1 MKGFYK
7 LALTIL
13 FVSNLTIPANSQG
26 SKFFIESAIRFTG
39 DAEMAFIGPSFSI
52 GPGIRLGN
60 HFTLS
65 STYTF
70 FYDTYSDGDDKET
83 FRAHTIDLLP
93 IYHVGEI
100 NKTLR
105 GFYLGMGLA
114 WQNRKQ
120 TPKSLMIEK
129 PSYLTAVFNLG
140 YQFPIKLN
148 EKERGLAIEW
158 KATGPYRET
167 SDTDQYLEQFTQFMI
182 GLRFRY

>member
-13 FVSNLTIPANSQG
+13 LISNLTISGNSQV
-26 SKFFIESAIRFTG
+26 SQLFIESAIRFTG
-39 DAEMAFIGPSFSI
+39 DAEMAFIGPSFSV

-60 HFTLS
+60 HFTIS

-70 FYDTYSDGDDKET
+70 FYDSYSDGGDQET

-100 NKTLR
+100 NKSLR

-120 TPKSLMIEK
+120 TPESLMIEK
-129 PSYLTAVFNLG
+129 PSYLTAVFNIG